1 MFVRVKIL
9 ALSQLTNQVSFA
21 SASPWGCMAMGCIH
35 AHTEIPTGTVHRDLA
50 VATVCTGLAPPDG
63 LSPLAWQK
71 QGEVKQHPLGTIRE
85 LTPRLGEDVAALA
98 TVPKRLQP
106 WQCDTGAGGKE
117 TAAPLA
123 CTHCSV
129 QDKPLDMGSLGWW
142 GQGQADP
149 AMSLPPCWAPAL
161 LPWGDTTPAATPC
174 PHMPPQFSSKQM
186 CRDPATASP
195 SHLIYPIS
203 RGFPVPL
210 WAPSATGSA
219 VRVLPGR
226 LLPQE
231 EL

>member
-35 AHTEIPTGTVHRDLA
+35 AHTEIPTGTVHRDLT

-85 LTPRLGEDVAALA
+85 LVPQLGEDVAALA

-117 TAAPLA
+117 TVAPLA

-142 GQGQADP
+142 GTRTGR
-149 AMSLPPCWAPAL
+149 
-161 LPWGDTTPAATPC
+161 
-174 PHMPPQFSSKQM
+174 SS
-186 CRDPATASP
+186 RVPATVLGTSTAAMGRHNSSGNTVSP
-195 SHLIYPIS
+195 H
-203 RGFPVPL
+203 
-210 WAPSATGSA
+210 APS
-219 VRVLPGR
+219 VLWQANVP
-226 LLPQE
+226 
-231 EL
+231 